1 MANKVTE
8 KGFDQSN
15 INWFPGHMAKTRRLI
30 SESLKLVDAVIEVLD
45 ARVPISSRNPEI
57 IKLLEG
63 KPTLTIL
70 NKASLA
76 DPEASR
82 RWLQYF
88 REKGQTVPL
97 LVDCS
102 TGEGLSSIAPA
113 LNELLAEKIAH
124 WHERGM
130 VGRHVKAMIVGVP
143 NVGKSTLINRLSAE
157 KKAKAENRPGVTR
170 RGQWVVTKSGFNL
183 YDTPGV
189 LWPKFDDKIIGQ
201 NLAFTGAIKEEIL
214 DIEELASQLTGRLR
228 HAYPALLSERY
239 KLGDMYQYDE
249 LTDYELLLE
258 IGRRRGFLISGG
270 EVNSERASS
279 TLLDEFRAAKIGRM
293 TLELP
298 DNQNYD

>member
-1 MANKVTE
+1 MPSVN
-8 KGFDQSN
+8 N
-15 INWFPGHMAKTRRLI
+15 IQWFPGHMAKTRRLI
-30 SESLKLVDAVIEVLD
+30 SESLKLVDAVIEILD
-45 ARVPISSRNPEI
+45 ARIPTSSRNPEI

-82 RWLQYF
+82 KWLLYF
-88 REKGQTVPL
+88 RQRGETVPL
-97 LVDCS
+97 LVDCT
-102 TGEGLSSIAPA
+102 TGEGLSAIAPA

-130 VGRHVKAMIVGVP
+130 KGRHVKAMIVGVP

-189 LWPKFDDKIIGQ
+189 LWPKFDDQIIGE

-214 DIEELASQLTGRLR
+214 DIEELACALVGRMR
-228 HAYPALLSERY
+228 RAYPDMLSERY
-239 KLGDMYQYDE
+239 KLGDMSKYEE
-249 LTDYELLLE
+249 LTDYELIIE

-270 EVNSERASS
+270 EVNTERTSS

-298 DNQNYD
+298 GEQ

>member
-1 MANKVTE
+1 MPSV
-8 KGFDQSN
+8 N
-15 INWFPGHMAKTRRLI
+15 IQWFPGHMAKTRRLI
-30 SESLKLVDAVIEVLD
+30 GESLKLVDAVIEILD
-45 ARVPISSRNPEI
+45 ARIPASSRNPEI

-82 RWLQYF
+82 RWLEYF
-88 REKGQTVPL
+88 RQRGETVPL

-102 TGEGLSSIAPA
+102 TGEGLNSIAPA
-113 LNELLAEKIAH
+113 LNELLADKIAH

-130 VGRHVKAMIVGVP
+130 MGRHVKAMIVGVP

-157 KKAKAENRPGVTR
+157 KKAKAENRPGVTK

-189 LWPKFDDKIIGQ
+189 LWPKFDDQIIGQ

-214 DIEELASQLTGRLR
+214 DIEELACALVGRLR
-228 HAYPALLSERY
+228 RIYPDMLSERY
-239 KLGDMYQYDE
+239 KLGDIAQYEE
-249 LTDYELLLE
+249 LSDYELIIE

-270 EVNSERASS
+270 EVNTERTSS

-298 DNQNYD
+298 GEE